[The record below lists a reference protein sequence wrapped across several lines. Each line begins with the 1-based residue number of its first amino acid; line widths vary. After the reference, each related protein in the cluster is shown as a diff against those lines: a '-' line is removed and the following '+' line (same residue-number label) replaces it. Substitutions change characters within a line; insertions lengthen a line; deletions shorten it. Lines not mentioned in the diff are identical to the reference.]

1 MKEELVGGRVLCRKR
16 EGEGADLGLVGE
28 SVWNEEHVI
37 VMQLEMPLLIS
48 PGLLHSHV
56 THSLVLVKQDLGQTQ
71 GLPLARLRPTKK
83 QPLTN
88 IPLQSVRSSHGGGG
102 ERDYDGRPCTPE
114 P

>member
-1 MKEELVGGRVLCRKR
+1 LKEELVGGRVLCRKR
-16 EGEGADLGLVGE
+16 EGEGEGADLGLVGE

-83 QPLTN
+83 TTPDKHTSPECA
-88 IPLQSVRSSHGGGG
+88 IQSWWWW
-102 ERDYDGRPCTPE
+102 
-114 P
+114 